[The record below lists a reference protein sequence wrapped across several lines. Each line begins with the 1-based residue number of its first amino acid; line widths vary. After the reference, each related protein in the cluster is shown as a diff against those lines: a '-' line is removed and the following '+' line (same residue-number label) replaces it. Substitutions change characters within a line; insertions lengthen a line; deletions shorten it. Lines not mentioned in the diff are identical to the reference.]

1 MVVLDV
7 DGTLTPHIS
16 VWQFIHERLGLWTG
30 QADRY
35 WDRYRRG
42 DIDYAEF
49 CALDASLW
57 RGQRLVDLRG
67 IADELPYN
75 PGVPEGLR
83 RLRALGLPVALLS
96 TGLKLLTDRIRDEF
110 ELQWSFSNG
119 LVVADGRLTGEAEV
133 VVEDGAKGETLAT
146 LAAELGV
153 DPRSIVAAGD
163 SYNDV
168 DVARRVGWFVAHRC
182 QSGEL
187 ARIADHVT
195 DGDDFGD
202 VVDCIEAWCAGAPGT
217 GGG

>member
-30 QADRY
+30 RADRY

-42 DIDYAEF
+42 EIDYAEF

-57 RGQRLVDLRG
+57 RGQELAALQL

-75 PGVPEGLR
+75 PGVPAGLR

-96 TGLKLLTDRIRDEF
+96 TGLKLLTDRIRNEF
-110 ELQWSFSNG
+110 DLQWSFSNG

-133 VVEDGAKGETLAT
+133 LVQDGAKGETLAA
-146 LAAELGV
+146 LVADLGV
-153 DPRSIVAAGD
+153 DPRSIVAVGD

-182 QSGEL
+182 QNAEL

-195 DGDDFGD
+195 DGDDFAD
-202 VVDCIEAWCAGAPGT
+202 VVDRIEAWCDGSPGT